1 MTHKNLQEF
10 IHLLESEN
18 ELTRISEEI
27 SAELEI
33 TEVADR
39 AVKSGKSALLFENVK
54 NSEIPVAI
62 NLFASDKRLELAF
75 GATPDEIA
83 ERIREMMKMKSP
95 EGMLEK
101 LSLLPKLAELS
112 KFPPKKIKKAPV
124 HEIVWRG
131 DEIDLDKLPILKC
144 WPLDGGK
151 FITLPQ
157 VVTEDPKTGVRNV
170 GMYRLQQKSKTELI
184 MHWQMHKHARFQFDK
199 AKAKDE
205 KFPVAVVL
213 GGDAVSVYS
222 ASAPLPEG
230 IDEYLFAGF
239 VRKKGVELVHGISTP
254 IFYPAEA
261 EIVIEGFV
269 NPNEDL
275 VTEGPFGDHTGFYT
289 QEEKYPVL
297 QIESICMR
305 KNPIYP
311 ATIVGKP
318 PMEDFWLGKAT
329 ERIFLPLLQMILPEV
344 MDYHMPSEGVFH
356 NLVFVKIQKKYPG
369 HARKVVSGMLGM
381 GMMMLAKTI
390 VVFDDSDLDI
400 HNSHD
405 AWWLALNN
413 IDPKRDV
420 FFFEGPADV
429 LDHASPV
436 IGYGSKMGI
445 DATKKWKDEG
455 FSREWPEKAEMSEEV
470 KKRVKNLGD
479 RIKNGE

>member
-10 IHLLESEN
+10 IQILETEN
-18 ELTRISEEI
+18 ELTRIREEI

-33 TEVADR
+33 TELADR
-39 AVKSGKSALLFENVK
+39 AVKSGKKALLFENVK

-62 NLFASDKRLELAF
+62 NLFASDSRLNLAL
-75 GATPDEIA
+75 GATPDDIA
-83 ERIREMMKMKSP
+83 NRIREMMKMKSP
-95 EGMLEK
+95 DGIMGK

-112 KFPPKKIKKAPV
+112 KFPPKKVKKAPV
-124 HEIVWRG
+124 QHTIWR
-131 DEIDLDKLPILKC
+131 DDAIDLEKLPILKC
-144 WPLDGGK
+144 WPKDGGK

-157 VVTEDPKTGVRNV
+157 VVTADPKTGVQNV
-170 GMYRLQQKSKTELI
+170 GMYRLQQKSETELI
-184 MHWQMHKHARFQFDK
+184 MHWQMHKHAKFQFDK
-199 AKAKDE
+199 ARKSGE

-213 GGDAVSVYS
+213 GGDAVSIYS

-239 VRKKGVELVHGISTP
+239 VRKKPVKLVAGVSVP

-261 EIVIEGFV
+261 DIVIEGWV
-269 NPNEDL
+269 DPAEDF

-297 QIESICMR
+297 HISAICLR

-344 MDYHMPSEGVFH
+344 VDYHMPSEGVFH
-356 NLVFVKIQKKYPG
+356 NLIFVKIQKKYPG

-381 GMMMLAKTI
+381 GLMMLAKTI
-390 VVFDDSDLDI
+390 VVFDDEDLDI
-400 HNSHD
+400 QNSHD

-420 FFFEGPADV
+420 FFFDGPADV

-445 DATKKWKDEG
+445 DATEKWKGEG
-455 FSREWPEKAEMSEEV
+455 FSRDWPEKAEMSEEV
-470 KKRVKNLGD
+470 KKRIDDLNIL
-479 RIKNGE
+479 

>member
-1 MTHKNLQEF
+1 MTHKNLREF
-10 IHLLESEN
+10 IQLLERESE
-18 ELTRISEEI
+18 LLQISEEV
-27 SAELEI
+27 STELEI
-33 TEVADR
+33 TEIADR
-39 AVKSGKSALLFENVK
+39 SVKSQKPALFFNNIK
-54 NSEIPVAI
+54 NSDIPVAI
-62 NLFASDKRLELAF
+62 NLFASDKRLSLAL
-75 GATPDEIA
+75 GASPDDIGD
-83 ERIREMMKMKSP
+83 RIREMINLKSP

-101 LSLLPKLAELS
+101 LSLLPKLIDLS
-112 KFPPKKIKKAPV
+112 KFPPKKIKKAAV
-124 HEIVWRG
+124 QEIVWRN
-131 DEIDLDKLPILKC
+131 DDIDLDRLPILKC

-157 VVTEDPKTGVRNV
+157 VVTADPKTGIRNV

-184 MHWQMHKHARFQFDK
+184 MHWQMHKHARFQFDN

-213 GGDAVSVYS
+213 GGDAVSMYS

-239 VRKKGVELVHGISTP
+239 IRKKPVEIVRGISTP
-254 IFYPAEA
+254 LYYPAEA

-269 NPNEDL
+269 YPSENF

-297 QIESICMR
+297 HVESICM
-305 KNPIYP
+305 KKKPIYP

-329 ERIFLPLLQMILPEV
+329 ERIFLPLLQMVMPEIV
-344 MDYHMPSEGVFH
+344 DYHMPSEGVFH
-356 NLVFVKIQKKYPG
+356 NLVFVKIKKKYAG
-369 HARKVVSGMLGM
+369 HARKIVSGMLGM
-381 GMMMLAKTI
+381 GLMMLSKTI
-390 VVFDDSDLDI
+390 IVFDDDELDI

-420 FFFEGPADV
+420 FFFEGPVDV
-429 LDHASPV
+429 LDHASPA

-445 DATKKWKDEG
+445 DATKKWPEEG
-455 FSREWPEKAEMSEEV
+455 FLRDWPRKTKMSEEV
-470 KKRVKNLGD
+470 KKKMDTLE
-479 RIKNGE
+479 IL